1 MPVRCRVGKLTD
13 SGQIDRWFLRS
24 IDDSP
29 AAKRSV
35 SHSSRVVP
43 NNGLVSLCGGFNYG
57 DSVIIDARVQAR
69 MKPRSCTI
77 WVLGLLLAIA
87 SVDAVPDPP
96 AVNRPASSTAS
107 LVRKARVDV
116 HERWLNPN
124 AFISLLIQAH
134 WITLTSAYEPNL
146 PTDRIVKTGSTT
158 DSSPPAV

>member
-1 MPVRCRVGKLTD
+1 
-13 SGQIDRWFLRS
+13 
-24 IDDSP
+24 
-29 AAKRSV
+29 
-35 SHSSRVVP
+35 
-43 NNGLVSLCGGFNYG
+43 
-57 DSVIIDARVQAR
+57 
-69 MKPRSCTI
+69 MKPGSFTI